1 MLQFFSILTIVLLV
15 CIDQLIK
22 GIILLWLKPLQSV
35 SLIPEVL
42 SLTYVENRGAAFGVF
57 QGSAVVMGI
66 LSCFIFIGG
75 LYLLFSRSLDRK
87 FSLNKLNIGLS
98 YAALILIMGGGLGN
112 FIDRIFRQYVI
123 DFIELKFIRFPVFNF
138 ADCLI
143 TVGILLFIVWTV
155 RYCIEVKKLE
165 DQQKRQAEARND

>member
-1 MLQFFSILTIVLLV
+1 MLQFFSVLTIVLLV

-22 GIILLWLKPLQSV
+22 GIILLWLRPLQSV
-35 SLIPEVL
+35 SLIPGVL
-42 SLTYVENRGAAFGVF
+42 SLTYVENRGAAFGML
-57 QGSAVVMGI
+57 QGSAVVMGV
-66 LSCFIFIGG
+66 LSCIIFIGG
-75 LYLLFSRSLDRK
+75 LYLLFSKSLDRK

-123 DFIELKFIRFPVFNF
+123 DFIELKFIQFPVFNF

-143 TVGILLFIVWTV
+143 TVGIFLFIIWTV
-155 RYCIEVKKLE
+155 RYCMEAKRLE
-165 DQQKRQAEARND
+165 DQQKRQAGAHND